1 MQKNMDFIENS
12 QNPPQHVSLISDSGS
27 SGWGRPLPVVRG
39 TFQEYRQLYLT
50 EPQSKLQM
58 FLA

>member
-1 MQKNMDFIENS
+1 MFHSSVTLGEVDE
-12 QNPPQHVSLISDSGS
+12 VGS
-27 SGWGRPLPVVRG
+27 YQLYKRG

-58 FLA
+58 FLV